1 MTRELF
7 EKLTCG
13 FKLQV
18 QHFEGYLSFMVS
30 AEPISVGAIR
40 RSLVSGD
47 GW

>member
-1 MTRELF
+1 MEF
-7 EKLTCG
+7 ICG